1 MNPPKKP
8 RNSETAL
15 QLVGRLGAPF
25 GVRGE
30 IKCRPASF
38 GPEAFAKGRSF
49 RAGSEADARELVCTS
64 VRTHHETLLLSF
76 EGIASPE
83 EARLL
88 TNRELFAAAGDVPLG
103 EGEYLDRD
111 LIDCDLIDPA
121 GAVLGRVVDVQH
133 FPAQDC
139 LVVGPERLFVPFV
152 KAFIRKID
160 IAARRIHVDL
170 PEGLLEP

>member
-1 MNPPKKP
+1 LSLPKNP
-8 RNSETAL
+8 RSSGTAL

-38 GPEAFAKGRSF
+38 GPQAFAKGRSF
-49 RAGSEADARELVCTS
+49 SVGGDAGARTLVCTG

-88 TNRELFAAAGDVPLG
+88 TNRELFAAARDVPLE

-121 GAVLGRVVDVQH
+121 GTVLGRVVDVQH

-139 LVVGPERLFVPFV
+139 LVVGPHRLFVPLV
-152 KAFIRKID
+152 KAFVRKID
-160 IAARRIHVDL
+160 VAARRIDVDL